1 MIISIEKFTNV
12 NTEIS
17 FLNRYIS
24 NICFVFLGFVMTVE
38 AVDSGNP
45 QLSSQATV
53 IVNLLDENDNP
64 PIFKRRKYQGFM
76 NSDLSDFRNDLQV
89 ISKKI

>member
-1 MIISIEKFTNV
+1 
-12 NTEIS
+12 
-17 FLNRYIS
+17 
-24 NICFVFLGFVMTVE
+24 MTVE

-45 QLSSQATV
+45 KLSSQATV

-89 ISKKI
+89 RRNEFSNYILNFYFK

>member
-1 MIISIEKFTNV
+1 
-12 NTEIS
+12 
-17 FLNRYIS
+17 
-24 NICFVFLGFVMTVE
+24 MTVE

-53 IVNLLDENDNP
+53 IVNLLDENDNS

-89 ISKKI
+89 ISKKDLKRYILNFLFSFQLLNIQNF

>member
-1 MIISIEKFTNV
+1 M
-12 NTEIS
+12 
-17 FLNRYIS
+17 R
-24 NICFVFLGFVMTVE
+24 VE

>member
-1 MIISIEKFTNV
+1 
-12 NTEIS
+12 
-17 FLNRYIS
+17 
-24 NICFVFLGFVMTVE
+24 MTVE

-45 QLSSQATV
+45 KLSSQATV

-89 ISKKI
+89 ILNIFLINILNFLFQTKKINLG

>member
-1 MIISIEKFTNV
+1 
-12 NTEIS
+12 
-17 FLNRYIS
+17 
-24 NICFVFLGFVMTVE
+24 MTVE

-89 ISKKI
+89 ISKKDLKRYILNFFFSFQLLNIQNF

>member
-1 MIISIEKFTNV
+1 
-12 NTEIS
+12 
-17 FLNRYIS
+17 
-24 NICFVFLGFVMTVE
+24 MTVE

-89 ISKKI
+89 ISKKIYSDLLFFSFQLLNIQNF